1 MLDWWVL
8 QTSSGVDWRF
18 TFALVLLM
26 IGVVLVGGL
35 AIGYSENKKQSE
47 REEREREMLDLARRA
62 EQRAKDAE
70 DAPD

>member
-18 TFALVLLM
+18 TFALLLFM

-35 AIGYSENKKQSE
+35 AIGYSFDKKDRE
-47 REEREREMLDLARRA
+47 REAREKEMLDLARRA
-62 EQRAKDAE
+62 AAKDGE
-70 DAPD
+70 DDAGG